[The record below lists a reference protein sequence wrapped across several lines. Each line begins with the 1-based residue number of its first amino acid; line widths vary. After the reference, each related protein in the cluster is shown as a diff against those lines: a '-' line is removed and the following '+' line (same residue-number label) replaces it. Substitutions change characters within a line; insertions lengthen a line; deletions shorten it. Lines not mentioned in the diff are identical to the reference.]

1 MNNKIDQ
8 LNIKAYGSGLKSK
21 ARINIDEK
29 NSHDKEF
36 ANLITSETTGKE
48 ELESELKISSHAVK
62 RMNERNIEFDSDEF
76 LRLKSALGKL
86 KDKGGRD
93 SLVITEKAAYILD
106 IDQKTVVTAMERN
119 NLMDNVFTKID
130 STLIIDN

>member
-1 MNNKIDQ
+1 MSNKIDQ
-8 LNIKAYGSGLKSK
+8 LNIKSYGSGLK
-21 ARINIDEK
+21 ARVKVGHDEK
-29 NSHDKEF
+29 FSGNSEF
-36 ANLITSETTGKE
+36 ANIINSETTGKE
-48 ELESELKISSHAVK
+48 ELESDLKISSHAVK

-86 KDKGGRD
+86 KDKGGKD